1 MRIPFET
8 RKKRSEL
15 SLEDMRVFCRYV
27 AVLGGRTITWG
38 PRPEP
43 VVKQAIKKQ
52 PPSTSAK
59 PIRKRIDVWV

>member
-1 MRIPFET
+1 MRI
-8 RKKRSEL
+8 
-15 SLEDMRVFCRYV
+15 FCRYV

>member
-1 MRIPFET
+1 MRIPIET

-15 SLEDMRVFCRYV
+15 SQVDMGIFCRYV
-27 AVLGGRTITWG
+27 ALGGRTITWG

-52 PPSTSAK
+52 PLSTSAK